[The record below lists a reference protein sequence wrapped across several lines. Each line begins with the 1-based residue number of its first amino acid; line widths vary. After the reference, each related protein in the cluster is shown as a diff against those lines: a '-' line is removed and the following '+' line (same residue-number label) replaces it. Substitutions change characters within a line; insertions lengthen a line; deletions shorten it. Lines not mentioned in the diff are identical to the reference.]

1 MGEIKIKIT
10 KNLICCL
17 QKAIWVFEVSGMGF
31 LRFLDV
37 ATIHVLLFG
46 FDSFCCVVVKGNG
59 SLRFLDFAVI
69 HVWS

>member
-1 MGEIKIKIT
+1 
-10 KNLICCL
+10 
-17 QKAIWVFEVSGMGF
+17 
-31 LRFLDV
+31 
-37 ATIHVLLFG
+37 LLFG